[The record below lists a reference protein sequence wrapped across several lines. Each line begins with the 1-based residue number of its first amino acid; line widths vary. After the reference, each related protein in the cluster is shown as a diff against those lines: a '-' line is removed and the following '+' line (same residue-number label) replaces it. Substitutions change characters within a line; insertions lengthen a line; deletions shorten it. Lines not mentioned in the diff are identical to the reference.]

1 MVDLKSNA
9 NCNTSLA
16 NYTCSNWEGN
26 ARREQ
31 AEGSPVT
38 VAPELL
44 VEIGAVAVVVS
55 KRSFALDPVDDETL
69 HSFLETAGIE
79 TSEID

>member
-1 MVDLKSNA
+1 MLK
-9 NCNTSLA
+9 LGRGR
-16 NYTCSNWEGN
+16 E
-26 ARREQ
+26 ARRGE

-69 HSFLETAGIE
+69 HGFFFFFLETAEIE
-79 TSEID
+79 RSEID